1 MREEKD
7 LTQSERQ
14 ILDKIKIDIASQ
26 QDVILEHGYTGP
38 IDMTHIDD
46 SVRSVI
52 VSLIN
57 KRILYLQESKERLNM
72 YGLADIVTNQ
82 PKVCQ
87 PFFVK
92 EQVQNVDA
100 NYLFSHIKQRHC
112 L

>member
-1 MREEKD
+1 M
-7 LTQSERQ
+7 TQSERQ
-14 ILDKIKIDIASQ
+14 ILDKIKIDIDSQ

-38 IDMTHIDD
+38 IDMAHIDD
-46 SVRSVI
+46 IVRSVA

-57 KRILYLQESKERLNM
+57 KRILYLQECNERLNM
-72 YGLADIVTNQ
+72 YGLADTVINQ

-100 NYLFSHIKQRHC
+100 NYLFSRIKQGHC